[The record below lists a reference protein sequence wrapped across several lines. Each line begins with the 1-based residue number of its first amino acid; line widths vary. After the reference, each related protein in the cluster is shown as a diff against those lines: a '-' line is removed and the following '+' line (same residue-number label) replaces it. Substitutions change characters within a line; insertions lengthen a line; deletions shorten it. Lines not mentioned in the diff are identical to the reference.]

1 MSTAII
7 SALPKPTKKRK
18 NAKNIQPGISQF
30 WSGVKYMM
38 PVAVAG
44 RDRDRAVANGAE
56 LRTARRAV
64 SGKAL
69 PRGQSRRRRTRRAGA
84 GGRGLPADP
93 TIPRSHRGANP
104 PRGALGKRCGEE
116 RRRVTPAP
124 PSPPDQPRQRADL
137 GQGVSGAG
145 DQRGLCARPR
155 IGEPDGRLVGAVLRL
170 LWSLDRAPYALR
182 SGADARHGGAIPARS
197 D

>member
-44 RDRDRAVANGAE
+44 RDRDRAVAKGAQ

-69 PRGQSRRRRTRRAGA
+69 PRGQSRRRRARRADA
-84 GGRGLPADP
+84 GGRGLPTDP
-93 TIPRSHRGANP
+93 TIPRTRRGANP
-104 PRGALGKRCGEE
+104 SLGAVGKRC
-116 RRRVTPAP
+116 
-124 PSPPDQPRQRADL
+124 
-137 GQGVSGAG
+137 
-145 DQRGLCARPR
+145 ARTR
-155 IGEPDGRLVGAVLRL
+155 IGEPG
-170 LWSLDRAPYALR
+170 
-182 SGADARHGGAIPARS
+182 
-197 D
+197 

>member
-93 TIPRSHRGANP
+93 TIPRTHRGANP

-116 RRRVTPAP
+116 RRRVAPAAR
-124 PSPPDQPRQRADL
+124 SPPDQPGQCADL
-137 GQGVSGAG
+137 GQGTTGARN
-145 DQRGLCARPR
+145 QCRPCARPR
-155 IGEPDGRLVGAVLRL
+155 IGEAGGGRLGTVLRL
-170 LWSLDRAPYALR
+170 SRSL
-182 SGADARHGGAIPARS
+182 GGTSEPLQTRT